1 MRLHSWKCALIA
13 FCCLEAVEVKKVLL
27 VDDSSTAL
35 MLGRMIL
42 QQSPN
47 YHCLTANNGEEAVKK
62 AIEHRP
68 DIVLMD
74 VVMPVMNGFDACRQ
88 IRSQEST
95 KDIPI
100 VLVTTRSEPEYLETG
115 FQSGCADY
123 ITKPIDSR
131 ELLRVLESYLGE

>member
-1 MRLHSWKCALIA
+1 M
-13 FCCLEAVEVKKVLL
+13 KKVLL

-35 MLGRMIL
+35 MLGKMIL

-47 YHCLTANNGEEAVKK
+47 YHCLTANNGDEAVRK

-74 VVMPVMNGFDACRQ
+74 VVMPVMNGFEACRRL
-88 IRSQEST
+88 RSQEST
-95 KDIPI
+95 KEIPV
-100 VLVTTRSEPEYLETG
+100 VLVTTRSEPEYMETG
-115 FQSGCADY
+115 FQCGCDDY
-123 ITKPIDSR
+123 ITKPLDSK

>member
-1 MRLHSWKCALIA
+1 M
-13 FCCLEAVEVKKVLL
+13 KKVLL

-35 MLGRMIL
+35 MMGQMIL

-47 YHCLTANNGEEAVKK
+47 YHCLTANDGAEAVKK
-62 AIEHRP
+62 ALEHHP

-74 VVMPVMNGFDACRQ
+74 VVMPVMNGFEACRQ
-88 IRSQEST
+88 LRMREVT
-95 KDIPI
+95 RNIPV

-115 FQSGCADY
+115 YQCGCDDY
-123 ITKPIDSR
+123 ITKPVDSK